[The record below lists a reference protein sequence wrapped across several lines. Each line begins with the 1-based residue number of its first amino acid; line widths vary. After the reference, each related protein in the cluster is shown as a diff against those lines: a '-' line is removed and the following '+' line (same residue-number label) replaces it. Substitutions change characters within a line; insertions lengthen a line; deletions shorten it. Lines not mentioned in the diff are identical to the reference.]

1 MAITTR
7 ELTLDYTPPYDWER
21 VRAFIKKRLIVGVE
35 WLDECSYGRTLTTG
49 GIPGRFTAT
58 HRPRE
63 NTFHVHIE
71 TKIHPSCPDDLVANI
86 RRVLDLDANSAA
98 IDEHLRS
105 TYRFANRFIPGL
117 RIPRC
122 WDVFEAGVRAV
133 LGQPVSVSAATHLT
147 RELVQHYGARYRNAR
162 LFPSPDQLSGQ
173 LFDELRMPHQR
184 KATLAR
190 LAAFCLDQPQARPE
204 QWLKLKGIGPWTIDY
219 ARLRGEG
226 AADIFL
232 SGDLGVKRKLA
243 ALGLNIDPTLRH
255 PWGSYLTF
263 QLWHLE

>member
-1 MAITTR
+1 MATTTR
-7 ELTLDYTPPYDWER
+7 ELALDYTPPYDWER
-21 VRAFIKKRLIVGVE
+21 VHAFIKKRQITDVE
-35 WLDECSYGRTLTTG
+35 WLDESSYGRTFTTC
-49 GIPGRFTAT
+49 GISGSFTAT

-63 NTFHVHIE
+63 NTFHVQIE
-71 TKIHPSCPDDLVANI
+71 TKAGPACPDNLIATI

-98 IDEHLRS
+98 IDEHLR
-105 TYRFANRFIPGL
+105 TNYRFANHFIPGL

-122 WDVFEAGVRAV
+122 WNVFEAGVRAV
-133 LGQPVSVSAATHLT
+133 LGQQVSVSAATHLT
-147 RELVQHYGARYRNAR
+147 RELVKHYGARYRTAR
-162 LFPSPDQLSGQ
+162 LFPSPSQLSGQ

-184 KATLAR
+184 KAALAR
-190 LAAFCLDQPQARPE
+190 LATFCLGQPQAKPE

-226 AADIFL
+226 AEDIFL

-243 ALGLNIDPTLRH
+243 ALELDIDPTLRH

-263 QLWHLE
+263 QLWHLD